1 MFGSQTFMFEPTLNL
16 ISRYVSTVGSK
27 RRYHS
32 LRVCVDVEGRD
43 SCRLCTIGQLV
54 VYILM

>member
-1 MFGSQTFMFEPTLNL
+1 MFEPTLYL
-16 ISRYVSTVGSK
+16 FSLYVSTVGSK

-32 LRVCVDVEGRD
+32 SRVCVDVAEETVVVFCNRV
-43 SCRLCTIGQLV
+43 LV